1 MRENRD
7 YSSKVGYQ
15 FTPMPKQLTHLLDGN
30 LRSMLFALI
39 DASEYFADED
49 GWFYRTND
57 QLQLDSCHSKNLV
70 VATVETLFKLS
81 LVEVSC
87 IGIGKS
93 RKPNGYRVNTG
104 MFKLFEQ
111 LDMNTD
117 IHRPEN
123 QITTL
128 KYKGSGYHAS
138 YLDDDPERFVPELV
152 KGKINWKSTKNTMV
166 STPDD
171 TSTSTKEFTTDVTKS
186 EHNKDNI
193 DSIYNKEYIKNIEDI
208 EYKENV
214 NNIDNKSSNSKL
226 LYNNKLEE
234 KLDNGEEKVLLEKVF
249 EEGVTEPNSKNENE
263 GKEDPNEY
271 QFININNTRDNQDSI
286 QGDFQDESGGESSP
300 SPFQSNDDDTRRQE
314 GDASSTNQ
322 SPLEEVV
329 TGIKMVGLFDP
340 EPSKD
345 NQKKP
350 MLSVRA
356 ATRLWAE
363 ELEAKYQTRER
374 TLQNLAMEHPL
385 GFEKYVNY
393 LRTQRRP
400 AFQHHQELIHDLAVT
415 WEIDMDL
422 DLD

>member
-1 MRENRD
+1 
-7 YSSKVGYQ
+7 
-15 FTPMPKQLTHLLDGN
+15 
-30 LRSMLFALI
+30 MLFALV
-39 DASEYFADED
+39 DASNYFADED
-49 GWFYRTND
+49 GWFYRTNE
-57 QLQLDSCHSKNLV
+57 LFQLDSALSKNLV
-70 VATVETLFKLS
+70 IATIDTLFQYS

-87 IGIGKS
+87 SGTGKG
-93 RKPNGYRVNTG
+93 RKPNNYRLNLDS
-104 MFKLFEQ
+104 FKFFEQ

-117 IHRPEN
+117 LYRPEN
-123 QITTL
+123 KIETV
-128 KYKGSGYHAS
+128 KYKGTGYHAI

-152 KGKINWKSTKNTMV
+152 KGKIIWNPVNPTNASTT
-166 STPDD
+166 DD
-171 TSTSTKEFTTDVTKS
+171 TTVPTTETTKEFTTDVTKS
-186 EHNKDNI
+186 EHNIDNI
-193 DSIYNKEYIKNIEDI
+193 DSIYNKENIKNI

-214 NNIDNKSSNSKL
+214 NNIDNINSNNEL
-226 LYNNKLEE
+226 LNNNILEE
-234 KLDNGEEKVLLEKVF
+234 KLDNGEEIDLLEKVF

-263 GKEDPNEY
+263 GKEDPNVY
-271 QFININNTRDNQDSI
+271 QIININTSGENQDSI

-300 SPFQSNDDDTRRQE
+300 SPFQSNDDDTKRQE

-322 SPLEEVV
+322 SPLEEAV

-393 LRTQRRP
+393 LRVQKRP
-400 AFQHHQELIHDLAVT
+400 AYQQHQELIHDLAVT
-415 WEIDMDL
+415 WGIDVDL
-422 DLD
+422 DQD